1 MRSYELPEQKG
12 KEIKMVSQEEFEQLA
27 LPETTLQLIQVKD
40 FEANLA
46 KKLDNH
52 RINELFVLNKII

>member
-1 MRSYELPEQKG
+1 
-12 KEIKMVSQEEFEQLA
+12 MVSQEEFEQLV

-40 FEANLA
+40 FKANLA